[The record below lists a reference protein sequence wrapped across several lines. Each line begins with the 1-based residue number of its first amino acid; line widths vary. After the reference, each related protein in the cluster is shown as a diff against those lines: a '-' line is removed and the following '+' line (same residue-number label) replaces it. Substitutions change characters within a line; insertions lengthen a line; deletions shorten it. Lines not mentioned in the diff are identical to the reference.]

1 MELASYAIPATYIG
15 GSVTY
20 DIAVIKITGS
30 EVLKNS
36 YATAVEFESSENVRV
51 FNKVYAVGNAEGAGL
66 SATEGI
72 VSVTSESIN
81 LSGADG
87 STISLRVMR
96 IDAAVNHGNSGGGL
110 YDENG
115 KLIGIVSAK
124 EVSEDVDNM
133 GYAIPSDLVKRVAD
147 SIIKQCDGTTTQIT
161 KALMGITITTYVSG
175 LEIDKNGDVYQVEL
189 VEVTEISE
197 GSLAD
202 GKVMVGDIINYIIVD
217 GVKTNVSRTYHVT
230 EAMIGTQGGSK
241 IVLNVTRDGESMD
254 ITFTVI
260 SKALTTVK

>member
-1 MELASYAIPATYIG
+1 
-15 GSVTY
+15 
-20 DIAVIKITGS
+20 
-30 EVLKNS
+30 
-36 YATAVEFESSENVRV
+36 
-51 FNKVYAVGNAEGAGL
+51 
-66 SATEGI
+66 
-72 VSVTSESIN
+72 
-81 LSGADG
+81 
-87 STISLRVMR
+87 
-96 IDAAVNHGNSGGGL
+96 
-110 YDENG
+110 
-115 KLIGIVSAK
+115 
-124 EVSEDVDNM
+124 M

-202 GKVMVGDIINYIIVD
+202 GKVMVGDTINYIIVD

-241 IVLNVTRDGESMD
+241 IVLNVTRDGESID